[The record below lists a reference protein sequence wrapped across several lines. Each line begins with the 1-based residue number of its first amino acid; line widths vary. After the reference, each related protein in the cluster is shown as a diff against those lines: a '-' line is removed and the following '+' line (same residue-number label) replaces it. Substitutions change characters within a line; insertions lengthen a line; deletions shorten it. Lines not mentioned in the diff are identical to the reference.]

1 MSRGLIKICGVTTP
15 EDAAAAVEL
24 GADLL
29 GINFFPGSPRC
40 ARPEDVP
47 AIVEAIGEAMNVVA
61 VLVQPSREELLGPAA
76 LTAAVPTIQWH
87 ARDHE
92 PRPWLT
98 KRLIPA
104 FGVESNQDLQCIA
117 EYLACCRDL
126 GCVPTAI
133 LIDAVAQGLHGGT
146 GKLAPWKLLADFDP
160 GVPLILAGGLKP
172 ENVAEA
178 IRTVRPAGVD
188 VASGVEESPGRKS
201 RDKMRRFIEAA
212 RAAFDRN

>member
-1 MSRGLIKICGVTTP
+1 MTRGLIKICGITTA
-15 EDAAAAVEL
+15 EDAVAAVEL

-47 AIVEAIGEAMNVVA
+47 AIVEAIGNGIEVVA
-61 VLVQPSREELLGPAA
+61 VVVKPTRGELLGPDAI
-76 LTAAVPTIQWH
+76 TASIATIQWH

-92 PRPWLT
+92 PRPWLG
-98 KRLIPA
+98 KPLIPA
-104 FGVESNQDLQCIA
+104 FGIESVQDLSRVA
-117 EYLACCRDL
+117 DYLTWCREL
-126 GCVPTAI
+126 NCVPRAI
-133 LIDAVAQGLHGGT
+133 LIDAVAHGLHGGT
-146 GKLAPWKLLADFDP
+146 GKTAPWNLLAEFEP
-160 GVPLILAGGLKP
+160 EAPMLLAGGLKP

-178 IRTVRPAGVD
+178 IRSVRPAGVD

-212 RAAFDRN
+212 REAFDRN